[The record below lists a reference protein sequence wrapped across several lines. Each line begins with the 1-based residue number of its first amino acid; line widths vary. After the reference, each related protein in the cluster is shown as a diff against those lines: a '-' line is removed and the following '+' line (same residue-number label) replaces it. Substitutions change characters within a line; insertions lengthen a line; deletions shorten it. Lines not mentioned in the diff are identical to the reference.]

1 MMGCQELREMA
12 DVERRLIAEFSASLP
27 AEEVQR
33 CIVEVIA
40 RFDRAPV
47 RNYMEVLVER
57 IARDRLRI
65 AAIDQAR
72 RPRRR
77 RADQTRSQR
86 TRFPVEVP
94 AR

>member
-1 MMGCQELREMA
+1 MA

-33 CIVEVIA
+33 CIVDVVA
-40 RFDRAPV
+40 RFDGAPV
-47 RNYMEVLVER
+47 RIYMTVLVER
-57 IARDRLRI
+57 IARERLRI
-65 AAIDQAR
+65 AAVDSAR

-77 RADQTRSQR
+77 RADQTRSQP